1 MAGILWPVVRGLLMT
16 GRARITALALL
27 LCSGLLW
34 AAMVLPHV
42 VNAQGGESCMTS
54 MEEMLGSAATCSRVA
69 PGVLCP
75 AGRVEVYDPSGQ
87 RLGNAPALPLE
98 DIERVETH
106 GAAPNEPVPG
116 ISVLSMPGLAEGER
130 LTAVLFGEAT
140 LVHEPGPPVAPACNA
155 VSIGTVNIRQ
165 EPNTE
170 SAILGQLSPGA
181 SVPITARL
189 ADGSWWRVRWEGR
202 DAWVFAQL
210 APADC
215 DPALMLVIDP
225 LSGEVSGGLPA
236 PAFQGAR
243 LQTSF
248 LAPGCTGAPR
258 GGLLLQS
265 EDGKASWRINGLTL
279 TLEGTALVQGSLDD
293 VLAVQI
299 IEGYAVLVV
308 GDVNRRAEAGQ
319 MIRVPMSGG
328 AVAGV
333 PGPALS
339 LVTADVTQAPLG
351 LLPHAVTPPA
361 EALPVPEPG
370 ADGTLRCTAL
380 TQQVPVAIEN
390 GQGRVS
396 VALEAGQA
404 IRVSFSGA
412 SVTGLAVL
420 GPDGVMQSLA
430 LSAGTALAADYLA
443 REAGTYVFVAEAMG
457 DELLAGVTCD
467 LPQASTATTVQ
478 ACEDILLRW
487 DEVSGREVRFSA
499 PAGAQV
505 SAIVQHRLPSEGDA
519 RQLSAMNDAGNALL
533 TDTAFRAVAD
543 HQVAG
548 PLDFVAPTDGVYV
561 LRWDG
566 DPFNLMQVEVL
577 CFPPNT
583 AGAEGTTE

>member
-1 MAGILWPVVRGLLMT
+1 MT
-16 GRARITALALL
+16 GRARVTALALL
-27 LCSGLLW
+27 LCSSLLW
-34 AAMVLPHV
+34 FGMLQPPV
-42 VNAQGGESCMTS
+42 VNAQGGESCETNIV
-54 MEEMLGSAATCSRVA
+54 EVLATAATCGHVA
-69 PGVLCP
+69 PGMLCP
-75 AGRVEVYDPSGQ
+75 AGRVEIYGPSGQ
-87 RLGNAPALPLE
+87 QPGDAPVLPLE

-106 GAAPNEPVPG
+106 GATPDEPVPG
-116 ISVLSMPGLAEGER
+116 ISVLNVPGLAEGER
-130 LTAVLFGEAT
+130 LAAVLFGEAT
-140 LVHEPGPPVAPACNA
+140 LTHEPGPPVAPACSA

-170 SAILGQLSPGA
+170 SVILGQLSPGG
-181 SVPITARL
+181 SVPIIARL
-189 ADGSWWRVRWEGR
+189 ADGSWWRIRWENR
-202 DAWVFAQL
+202 DAWIFAQL

-215 DPALMLVIDP
+215 DPATMLVIDP
-225 LSGEVSGGLPA
+225 LSGQVSGGLPA

-243 LQTSF
+243 LETSF
-248 LAPGCTGAPR
+248 LVPACAGAPR

-265 EDGKASWRINGLTL
+265 EGGKASWWVNGLAL
-279 TLEGTALVQGSLDD
+279 TLDGTALIQASPDD
-293 VLAVQI
+293 VLAVQT
-299 IEGYAVLVV
+299 IEGYAVLAV

-333 PGPALS
+333 PGSAVNM
-339 LVTADVTQAPLG
+339 VTADVALSPLE
-351 LLPHAVTPPA
+351 LLPRSVTPPVGTQSVT
-361 EALPVPEPG
+361 EANV
-370 ADGTLRCTAL
+370 DGTLRCTAL
-380 TQQVPVAIEN
+380 TQQVPVAVES

-412 SVTGLAVL
+412 SVTGLAIQ

-430 LSAGTALAADYLA
+430 RGLGTALVADYMA
-443 REAGTYVFVAEAMG
+443 GEAGTYSFVAEATGG
-457 DELLAGVTCD
+457 DLLAGVTCD
-467 LPQASTATTVQ
+467 LPQVSAATMML

-519 RQLSAMNDAGNALL
+519 QQLYMMSDADSASL
-533 TDTAFRAVAD
+533 TEMAFRAVAD

-548 PLDFVAPTDGVYV
+548 PLDLVTPADGVYM

-566 DPFNLMQVEVL
+566 DPFNRMQVEVL
-577 CFPPNT
+577 CFPPTT
-583 AGAEGTTE
+583 AETEEMAG